1 MLTRA
6 VEVAGDEVA
15 DSLMSWPWEKMTAGL
30 PSSTRQREG
39 LEGSLLYP
47 DTQEQEKEPGLL

>member
-1 MLTRA
+1 M
-6 VEVAGDEVA
+6 AGEEVA

-47 DTQEQEKEPGLL
+47 DRQEQEKEPGLL